1 MTARLL
7 PCCCRFLSCSSS
19 SSMTAAV
26 VAVLLQ
32 QQGGGFSVSLT
43 HMVETHPPLLRLW
56 LSSVIAMT
64 LGALQRKEF
73 AEDPPSHLVQTD
85 RACGP
90 AY

>member
-1 MTARLL
+1 
-7 PCCCRFLSCSSS
+7 
-19 SSMTAAV
+19 MTAAV
-26 VAVLLQ
+26 VAVLQQQ
-32 QQGGGFSVSLT
+32 QQGAGFSVSLT
-43 HMVETHPPLLRLW
+43 HMMETHPPLLRLW

-73 AEDPPSHLVQTD
+73 AEDSPSHLVQTD